1 VKPKDLLLTGAALAA
16 LLLATPAS
24 AQQWNT
30 ENVRVDQP
38 FGDIDISMAEQ
49 DFTSFWSGLSE
60 EQRVEFPARCEVIR
74 SSETYESSHKALC
87 ANPMTAESTLPGGG
101 ETTGATGSINQD
113 GAGDGTSA
121 AEPSTDAGGAAAGAG
136 GADNSSG
143 GSAQ

>member
-1 VKPKDLLLTGAALAA
+1 MKLKKPFLTAAALAA
-16 LLLATPAS
+16 LFLATPAS
-24 AQQWNT
+24 AQQWTT

-49 DFTSFWSGLSE
+49 DFTSFWNGLGE
-60 EQRVEFPARCEVIR
+60 EQRSEFRARCEVIR

-87 ANPMTAESTLPGGG
+87 ANPITAESTLPSGG
-101 ETTGATGSINQD
+101 ETTGATGSVDQD

-121 AEPSTDAGGAAAGAG
+121 AEPSADPNGADAGAG